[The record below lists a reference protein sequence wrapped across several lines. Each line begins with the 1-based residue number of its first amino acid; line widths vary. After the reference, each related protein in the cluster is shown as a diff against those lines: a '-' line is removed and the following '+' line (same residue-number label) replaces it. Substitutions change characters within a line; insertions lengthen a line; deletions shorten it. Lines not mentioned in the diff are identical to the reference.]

1 MADKTNKVTLRD
13 VAKLAGVCRSAAGK
27 VLNGTGDSVRVGPEA
42 RRRVLQAARKLG
54 YCQNMAGAILA
65 GGDSRLIG
73 VILDSHTHYR
83 DLRLLIELEKLCSEN
98 GYQLQT
104 CFSHDNPQKIAQSY
118 SMLKS
123 YNANSVI
130 CCAHDYPGMLK
141 EIEEIFADED
151 RVIFLEKPGFEAKN
165 YVATTRKNA
174 LREMIASA
182 VRAGYRRIGL
192 VHGSPIWASER
203 QLYQEFSQGL
213 EACGIKVDEKLLYHY
228 EEGQDTAERC
238 RNAMQGMILPYLPD
252 FLFVHDAVSAV
263 YLRNMIGAAGLK
275 ITLHGG
281 DDDPIFAGF
290 MPVTGSLDPGY
301 ETIAKLLFDKA
312 CGKREE
318 CRETVET
325 VFRKNSI
332 IPKP

>member
-1 MADKTNKVTLRD
+1 MADNTNKVTLTD

-27 VLNGTGDSVRVGPEA
+27 VLNGTGSSVRVGADA
-42 RRRVLQAARKLG
+42 RRRILQTAKKLG

-104 CFSHDNPQKIAQSY
+104 CFSHNDPQEISRSY

-123 YNANSVI
+123 YGTRYVI
-130 CCAHDYPGMLK
+130 CCSHDYPDMLT
-141 EIEEIFADED
+141 EIEEIFSDED
-151 RVIFLEKPGFEAKN
+151 RVVFLEKPAFEAKN

-174 LREMIASA
+174 LQEMITAA
-182 VRAGYRRIGL
+182 VQAGCQRIGL
-192 VHGSPIWASER
+192 VHGSLIWATER
-203 QLYQEFSQGL
+203 QLHQEFSLAL
-213 EACGIKVDEKLLYHY
+213 EACGIKDNENLLYCY

-238 RNAMQGMILPYLPD
+238 RNAMQKMILPYKPD
-252 FLFVHDAVSAV
+252 FLFVHDAISAV
-263 YLRNMIGAAGLK
+263 YLRNMIRTAGLE

-290 MPVTGSLDPGY
+290 LPVTGSLDPCY
-301 ETIAKLLFDKA
+301 EKIARMLFDKA

-318 CRETVET
+318 CKETVET
-325 VFRKNSI
+325 LFRPDSI
-332 IPKP
+332 ICNS

>member
-1 MADKTNKVTLRD
+1 MPQRKKNTTLQD
-13 VAKLAGVCRSAAGK
+13 VAELAGVCRSAAGK
-27 VLNGTGDSVRVGPEA
+27 ILIGTGGSIRVGEKARQRILEA
-42 RRRVLQAARKLG
+42 AKKLG
-54 YCQNMAGAILA
+54 YQQNMAGAILA

-123 YNANSVI
+123 YGTSCVI

-165 YVATTRKNA
+165 YVAMTRKKA

-182 VRAGYRRIGL
+182 VQAGYRRIGL

-203 QLYQEFSQGL
+203 QLHLEFSLAL

-228 EEGQDTAERC
+228 EEVQDTAERC
-238 RNAMQGMILPYLPD
+238 RNAMQAMILPHKPD

-301 ETIAKLLFDKA
+301 EKIARLLFDKA

-325 VFRKNSI
+325 LFRKNSI